1 MKNYNKK
8 NGERINLEKEREKI
22 LTSIK
27 NQHMCIIIGEF
38 EVKYIGRASSTLPM
52 GKRMILIK
60 SDCSVSIHENRL
72 IRPTNYM
79 IDATISCEKEKN
91 EEGKNILVM
100 VAKKLKPRETITITF
115 ESVQDIHS
123 YDLPQSNDLRLS
135 GSERELNEAL
145 MDDLSF
151 LEPGLKPINQQQY
164 FRKGICDIVAQD
176 SKGRFVVIELKRRQ
190 ADYASVTQL
199 KRYAEEISKM
209 KGVETR
215 GILLAPSIRKTAL
228 SLLKSYGLEFF
239 SYDFEV
245 GERSKI
251 KGIGKSQMELNEYA

>member
-1 MKNYNKK
+1 
-8 NGERINLEKEREKI
+8 
-22 LTSIK
+22 
-27 NQHMCIIIGEF
+27 
-38 EVKYIGRASSTLPM
+38 
-52 GKRMILIK
+52 MILIK

-145 MDDLSF
+145 MDDS
-151 LEPGLKPINQQQY
+151 
-164 FRKGICDIVAQD
+164 
-176 SKGRFVVIELKRRQ
+176 
-190 ADYASVTQL
+190 T
-199 KRYAEEISKM
+199 
-209 KGVETR
+209 
-215 GILLAPSIRKTAL
+215 RKTVL
-228 SLLKSYGLEFF
+228 VEYQNRKQDEIFHPYIEEKIPLGLLFF
-239 SYDFEV
+239 VQANLMARFIRGDIDGYPPFFW
-245 GERSKI
+245 R
-251 KGIGKSQMELNEYA
+251 